1 MKKHHTEITEK
12 HKELPPEQT
21 EIESLKEQLAEKDKA
36 IEEQKNKYLR
46 ALADLDNY
54 KKRSNLEKDEL
65 VRYSNSLLAHEL
77 LPVIDGFSR
86 AMDFAKKTNSDD
98 LIKGIALIKKQVED
112 ALNKFGVKQIE
123 SLGKP
128 FDPNLHEAIL
138 MKESDKEPGIV
149 LEEMQKGYTIHERLL
164 RPAMV
169 IVSKKNLSSNPSP

>member
-1 MKKHHTEITEK
+1 MKKHHTEVAEK
-12 HKELPPEQT
+12 HKELPKEKT
-21 EIESLKEQLAEKDKA
+21 EIESLKEQLAEKEKA

-65 VRYSNSLLAHEL
+65 VRYSNSLMASEL

-86 AMDFAKKTNSDD
+86 AMDFAKKSGSDD
-98 LIKGIALIKKQVED
+98 LIKGLALIRKQVED
-112 ALNKFGVKQIE
+112 VLNKFGVKQIE

-128 FDPNLHEAIL
+128 YDPNLHEAIL

-149 LEEMQKGYTIHERLL
+149 LEEMQKGYTMHERLL

-169 IVSKKNLSSNPSP
+169 IVSKRKEV